1 MIIKINLLPHREERR
16 KQQKNDFYTL
26 LVAASIVGALILILV
41 GFYNASQIF
50 HQNQQNHMIQSA
62 NNKLDEEIKEIAT
75 LREEIDGLKA
85 RQQAVEDLQGD
96 RNQPVYLLSE
106 LVTQTPEGIYLRS
119 VKQDGQNIVLMGYA
133 QSNERVSAYLKNL
146 GTRSQWL
153 NKPDLIVIN
162 STGIGQGKDAKKVF
176 DFTINVGIK
185 RPRDQEVSGSATP
198 AAAGVTPAASS
209 DPANSQ
215 VVRPSVKAAI

>member
-1 MIIKINLLPHREERR
+1 MIKINLLPHREERR
-16 KQQKNDFYTL
+16 KQQKNDFYVL
-26 LVAASIVGALILILV
+26 LVLAAIVGVLILFVV
-41 GFYNASQIF
+41 GFYNATRISD
-50 HQNQQNHMIQSA
+50 QNQQNHLIKVA
-62 NNKLDEEIKEIAT
+62 NDKLDAEIKEIAT
-75 LREEIDGLKA
+75 LRSEIDGLKA

-119 VKQDGQNIVLMGYA
+119 VKQEGQNIVLMGYA
-133 QSNERVSAYLKNL
+133 QSNERVSDYLKNL
-146 GTRSQWL
+146 GVRSAWL

-185 RPRDQEVSGSATP
+185 RPRDQEAAL
-198 AAAGVTPAASS
+198 AAANVPVPSAITKGQEVK
-209 DPANSQ
+209 Q
-215 VVRPSVKAAI
+215 VEKP

>member
-1 MIIKINLLPHREERR
+1 MKIKINLLPHREERR

-26 LVAASIVGALILILV
+26 LVIASVFGALILILV

-50 HQNQQNHMIQSA
+50 HQNQQNHMIQAA
-62 NNKLDEEIKEIAT
+62 NEKLDGEIKEIAT
-75 LREEIDGLKA
+75 LKEEIDGLKA

-185 RPRDQEVSGSATP
+185 RPRDQEATGSATP
-198 AAAGVTPAASS
+198 AAASVTSAPE
-209 DPANSQ
+209 PANSQ
-215 VVRPSVKAAI
+215 AVTPSVKAAI

>member
-1 MIIKINLLPHREERR
+1 MIKINLLPHREEKRR
-16 KQQKNDFYTL
+16 LRKSNFYAL
-26 LVAASIVGALILILV
+26 LSLAGIVGFLILILV

-50 HQNQQNHMIQSA
+50 IQNQRNQLIKTA
-62 NNKLDEEIKEIAT
+62 NDKLDEEIKEIAT

-96 RNQPVYLLSE
+96 RNQPGYLLSE

-119 VKQDGQNIVLMGYA
+119 IKQDGQQIVLTGYA
-133 QSNERVSAYLKNL
+133 QSNDRVSSYLNNL
-146 GTRSQWL
+146 ATHSEWL

-162 STGIGQGKDAKKVF
+162 STGIGQGKDARKVF

-185 RPRDQEVSGSATP
+185 RPRDKE
-198 AAAGVTPAASS
+198 AAGAI
-209 DPANSQ
+209 
-215 VVRPSVKAAI
+215 PSVPAGMKAVSFPDGQAVKP